1 MKKAL
6 IRVKLWAILR
16 ALAVIHRHTHNLADR
31 CTARFNKDM
40 AGSNDPAVRNW
51 AVKHYEER
59 MQIIDGL
66 HTTSIKAAV
75 RVAEARERLLAK

>member
-1 MKKAL
+1 MKKSL
-6 IRVKLWAILR
+6 IRAKLWAMLHIM
-16 ALAVIHRHTHNLADR
+16 AIIHRHTHHLADR

-40 AGSNDPAVRNW
+40 AGSNDPEVRNW

-66 HTTSIKAAV
+66 HTTTIKAAV
-75 RVAEARERLLAK
+75 RIADARERLLAK